1 MVNEMDPRDDSPGPD
16 AAQPGLPAGGDGE
29 ESSLEDRLADA
40 EGRLSERASELEAA
54 RVRIAE
60 MEETAAARDSD
71 VAALRQ
77 SVADLEEALSGT
89 NDRLSAAVAGYRDLA
104 VRSNPD
110 VMEDLITGE
119 SVGEIDES
127 LERARDLIERVKQG
141 LQNEASLT
149 RVPAG
154 APERRGPDLSG
165 LSPREKIE
173 YAIGGNR

>member
-1 MVNEMDPRDDSPGPD
+1 MVNEMDLRDDSPGRD
-16 AAQPGLPAGGDGE
+16 GAQPGPPAEGAD
-29 ESSLEDRLADA
+29 LLADA
-40 EGRLSERASELEAA
+40 EGRLSERTSELEVA
-54 RVRIAE
+54 RSRIAE

-77 SVADLEEALSGT
+77 SVADAEEALSGT
-89 NDRLSAAVAGYRDLA
+89 SDRLSAAVNSYRDLV
-104 VRSNPD
+104 VRSNAG

-119 SVGEIDES
+119 SVSEIDES
-127 LERARDLIERVKQG
+127 LERARSLIERVRQG
-141 LQNEASLT
+141 LENDVSLT

-154 APERRGPDLSG
+154 APERRGPDLAG